1 MSIEVSILTLEKLLE
16 KQLVIPEYQRFYVW
30 DKENVEDL
38 LNDLKDFLL
47 NNKNEKYYLGTVI
60 LHNDK
65 TNKKYNIIDGQ
76 QRILTLLIILY
87 VFEQK
92 YKYDIEGEFNN
103 KITMQNIK
111 NNYKYVSEYSK
122 NNEINLE
129 NKNNLLNNIIFTEI
143 ETDSEDEAFIFF
155 DTQNGRG
162 VTLDAIDYL
171 KSYHL
176 RAIKNDNYRDIIA
189 EDWDKNNKYD
199 KKKKHNNLNI
209 LFNEILWKARRWTG
223 RNIHYENIK
232 EIKREFEK
240 NTKHNDNDQC
250 LYYTNIENI
259 MYIDKNIT
267 KDINSLVFNIK
278 EKNIKIKDKK
288 YYPFKIRQPIME
300 GINFFLYTNKY
311 NEIYKYLFDNN
322 NEVSDE
328 DADEDEIKK
337 FHKLYTDIYKT
348 NISKYLKYLFELLCV
363 VYYDKYGEKDLF
375 KFALY
380 CDYLIGNY
388 RILKARIS
396 KETIIKILKFDI
408 EEKETDNLLDIIQMS
423 FEADEIIKFIDKI
436 TPKIKENID
445 IKKSGVISKYII
457 SYSNFIKDSG
467 IDINII
473 YMKDKKRINY
483 KMDKLKDRKNSI
495 LKIISKGQ

>member
-1 MSIEVSILTLEKLLE
+1 MSIHVNILTLKELLE

-30 DKENVEDL
+30 DKENVDDL
-38 LNDLKDFLL
+38 LNDLKDFFL
-47 NNKNEKYYLGTVI
+47 NNENEEYYLGTVI

-87 VFEQK
+87 VFEQQE
-92 YKYDIEGEFNN
+92 YNIEGKFNN
-103 KITMQNIK
+103 KITMQNIR
-111 NNYKYVSEYSK
+111 NNYKYVKEYLD
-122 NNEINLE
+122 NNQN
-129 NKNNLLNNIIFTEI
+129 NKITLLNNIIFTEI

-176 RAIKNDNYRDIIA
+176 RAIKDDDYRDIIA
-189 EDWDKNNKYD
+189 EDWDQNNRYNKN
-199 KKKKHNNLNI
+199 KKHNNLNI

-267 KDINSLVFNIK
+267 KDINSLVFNIQ

-311 NEIYKYLFDNN
+311 NEIYKYLFYND
-322 NEVSDE
+322 EISDE
-328 DADEDEIKK
+328 YEIKK
-337 FHKLYTDIYKT
+337 FNKLYTDIYKT
-348 NISKYLKYLFELLCV
+348 NISKYLKSLFELLCV

-457 SYSNFIKDSG
+457 SYSNFIKDKG
-467 IDINII
+467 IDINITW
-473 YMKDKKRINY
+473 MKDKKNIKY
-483 KMDKLKDRKNSI
+483 KMNKLKDRKNSI
-495 LKIISKGQ
+495 LEIISKGQ

>member
-1 MSIEVSILTLEKLLE
+1 MSIHVNILTLKELLE

-30 DKENVEDL
+30 DKENVDDL
-38 LNDLKDFLL
+38 LNDLKDFFL
-47 NNKNEKYYLGTVI
+47 NNENEEYYLGTVI

-76 QRILTLLIILY
+76 QRILTLLIILC
-87 VFEQK
+87 VFEQQK
-92 YKYDIEGEFNN
+92 YNIEGKFNN
-103 KITMQNIK
+103 KITMQNIR
-111 NNYKYVSEYSK
+111 NNYKYVKEYLD
-122 NNEINLE
+122 NNQN
-129 NKNNLLNNIIFTEI
+129 NKITLLNNIIFTEI

-240 NTKHNDNDQC
+240 NTKHNDNDKC

-259 MYIDKNIT
+259 MSIDKNIT
-267 KDINSLVFNIK
+267 KDINSLVFNIQ

-288 YYPFKIRQPIME
+288 YYPFKIRQPIIE

-311 NEIYKYLFDNN
+311 NEIYKYLFYND
-322 NEVSDE
+322 EISDE
-328 DADEDEIKK
+328 YEIKK
-337 FHKLYTDIYKT
+337 FNKLYTDIYKT
-348 NISKYLKYLFELLCV
+348 NISKYLKSLFELLCV

-423 FEADEIIKFIDKI
+423 FDADEIIKFIDKI

-457 SYSNFIKDSG
+457 SYSNFIKDKG
-467 IDINII
+467 IDIDITL
-473 YMKDKKRINY
+473 M
-483 KMDKLKDRKNSI
+483 KDRKNSI
-495 LKIISKGQ
+495 LEIISKGQ

>member
-1 MSIEVSILTLEKLLE
+1 
-16 KQLVIPEYQRFYVW
+16 
-30 DKENVEDL
+30 
-38 LNDLKDFLL
+38 
-47 NNKNEKYYLGTVI
+47 
-60 LHNDK
+60 
-65 TNKKYNIIDGQ
+65 
-76 QRILTLLIILY
+76 
-87 VFEQK
+87 
-92 YKYDIEGEFNN
+92 
-103 KITMQNIK
+103 
-111 NNYKYVSEYSK
+111 
-122 NNEINLE
+122 
-129 NKNNLLNNIIFTEI
+129 
-143 ETDSEDEAFIFF
+143 
-155 DTQNGRG
+155 
-162 VTLDAIDYL
+162 
-171 KSYHL
+171 
-176 RAIKNDNYRDIIA
+176 
-189 EDWDKNNKYD
+189 
-199 KKKKHNNLNI
+199 
-209 LFNEILWKARRWTG
+209 
-223 RNIHYENIK
+223 
-232 EIKREFEK
+232 
-240 NTKHNDNDQC
+240 
-250 LYYTNIENI
+250 
-259 MYIDKNIT
+259 
-267 KDINSLVFNIK
+267 
-278 EKNIKIKDKK
+278 
-288 YYPFKIRQPIME
+288 ME

-348 NISKYLKYLFELLCV
+348 NISKYLKSLFELLCV

-423 FEADEIIKFIDKI
+423 FESDEIIKFIDKI

-457 SYSNFIKDSG
+457 SYSNFIKDKG
-467 IDINII
+467 IDINITW
-473 YMKDKKRINY
+473 MKDKKRINY